1 MSTAVEDDAAVWT
14 DEVCEAGRFAARFGS
29 RHVLVAEAALEGRTQ
44 ALLPSPGLEHPG
56 PGVERRLVAHVL
68 PVAAGELGDPL
79 ALCVQMEADD
89 RALHPVSVRG
99 GALLTDTLRATD

>member
-1 MSTAVEDDAAVWT
+1 VRAAVEDDAAVWA
-14 DEVCEAGRFAARFGS
+14 DEACEAGRLAARFGS

-44 ALLPSPGLEHPG
+44 ALLPSLGLQDPR

-68 PVAAGELGDPL
+68 PVAASELGDPL
-79 ALCVQMEADD
+79 ALRVQMKADD

-99 GALLTDTLRATD
+99 GASRQILRTT